1 MPDLGRSLG
10 NLARWLCC
18 ARHIFRNLRKSSR
31 KLTSSSPAVVMSQRI
46 IEYPEEGFE
55 GLIFDLDGTLIDS
68 MPAHFAAMRQA
79 LEEEGGKGLF
89 TKERFSELGG
99 KPATDIVALLNRE
112 NGLSM
117 NAQKVCQRQ
126 HEILESNLG
135 HFEVIPEVANYAAKY
150 RGKVPMA
157 VASAGTNRMVKASLK
172 SVDMLLWFD
181 AIVGSDEVE
190 NGKPSPDVYLEAA
203 RRINVD
209 PTNCVVFEDSEAGVL
224 AAKSAGMKV
233 VVVPTQA

>member
-1 MPDLGRSLG
+1 
-10 NLARWLCC
+10 
-18 ARHIFRNLRKSSR
+18 
-31 KLTSSSPAVVMSQRI
+31 VSQRVHK
-46 IEYPEEGFE
+46 YPDEGFE

-68 MPAHFAAMRQA
+68 MPAHFNAMRQA

-99 KPATDIVALLNRE
+99 KPAADIVDLLNNE
-112 NGLSM
+112 NGLRI
-117 NAQKVCQRQ
+117 NAPKVCQRQ
-126 HEILESNLG
+126 HEILASNLDQ
-135 HFEVIPEVANYAAKY
+135 FEVIPEVANYAAEH

-157 VASAGTNRMVKASLK
+157 VASAGTSTMVKASLE
-172 SVDMLLWFD
+172 SVNMLSWFD
-181 AIVGSDEVE
+181 AIVGSDEVK

-209 PTNCVVFEDSEAGVL
+209 PENCVVFEDSEAGML

-233 VVVPTQA
+233 VAVSPGD